1 MGVRAVIK
9 VAYGDVGP
17 FRLARVGSDRLGR
30 RPTLLLRVGGER
42 QFRIAALEG
51 TGVIGELTDA
61 LARELTAA

>member
-1 MGVRAVIK
+1 METSAPSSLATVGLRA
-9 VAYGDVGP
+9 
-17 FRLARVGSDRLGR
+17 ARAAPDAAPARGQAN
-30 RPTLLLRVGGER
+30 R

>member
-1 MGVRAVIK
+1 METSAPPSCDGR
-9 VAYGDVGP
+9 VGP
-17 FRLARVGSDRLGR
+17 ARAASDAAPAR
-30 RPTLLLRVGGER
+30 GGER